1 MRNDLK
7 ELIDIKER
15 YLELSKGVLDYD
27 KFNQYAIT
35 HHSTVIEGSTLS
47 LEETFILL
55 DKGLTPNNRPLEHS
69 LMATD
74 HLKALKLIIEWAKSK
89 KILESKDIREL
100 SATIMK
106 GTGSKISTMAGD
118 FDSSKGDF
126 RKATVRNEDRI
137 FMDQAKVP
145 GEVDRLMRE
154 LSSTI
159 NGKKDFVGSNLLAF
173 DIHFQMVSIHPF
185 ADGNGRLSR
194 LLMNYVQL
202 FHDHPMTVVFP
213 EDRRQY
219 FDALENTRRGEDI
232 SIFRNFMLNQ
242 AKKYFEREI
251 GILSKEQKR
260 SKSKDRGI
268 SFIF

>member
-100 SATIMK
+100 SAIIMK

-137 FMDQAKVP
+137 FMDHKVP

-154 LSSTI
+154 LSLTI

-219 FDALENTRRGEDI
+219 FDALENTRRSEDI